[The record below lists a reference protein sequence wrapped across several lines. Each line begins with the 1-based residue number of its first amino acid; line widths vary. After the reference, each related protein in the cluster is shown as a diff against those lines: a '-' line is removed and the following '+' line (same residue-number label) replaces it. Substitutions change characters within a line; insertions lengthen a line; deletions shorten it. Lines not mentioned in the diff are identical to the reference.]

1 MEYRKVIFNI
11 NMRGFKGND
20 GVFADILLHWDGA
33 EAMAVVKCYKGLEE
47 IRRKKFIFPSDY
59 KDEEAVVSAIKDIL
73 EDMDLT
79 YVENKKTCHNISY
92 YMLDLSAKGGFLE
105 NFILEDGVCYRDG
118 EEENRTPAMYKRT
131 YGEMLKLID
140 MLLKQTSNEGIL

>member
-11 NMRGFKGND
+11 NMRGFEGND

-118 EEENRTPAMYKRT
+118 EEEIRTPAMYKRT

>member
-1 MEYRKVIFNI
+1 
-11 NMRGFKGND
+11 MRGFEGND

-118 EEENRTPAMYKRT
+118 EEEIRTPAMYKRT

>member
-20 GVFADILLHWDGA
+20 GVFADILLHWDGT

-73 EDMDLT
+73 KDMDLT

-118 EEENRTPAMYKRT
+118 EEEIRTPAMYKRT

>member
-11 NMRGFKGND
+11 NMRGFEGND

-118 EEENRTPAMYKRT
+118 EEETRTPAMYKRT

>member
-11 NMRGFKGND
+11 NMSGFKGND

-118 EEENRTPAMYKRT
+118 EEENRTPAMYKKT

>member
-11 NMRGFKGND
+11 NMRGFEGND

-118 EEENRTPAMYKRT
+118 EEEIRTPAMYKKT

>member
-11 NMRGFKGND
+11 NMSGFKGND
-20 GVFADILLHWDGA
+20 GVFADILLHWDGT

-73 EDMDLT
+73 KDMDLT

-118 EEENRTPAMYKRT
+118 EEEIRTPAMYKRT

>member
-20 GVFADILLHWDGA
+20 GVFADILLHWDGT

-118 EEENRTPAMYKRT
+118 EEEIRTPAMYKRT

>member
-11 NMRGFKGND
+11 NMSGFKGND

-118 EEENRTPAMYKRT
+118 EEEIRTPAMYKRT

>member
-118 EEENRTPAMYKRT
+118 EEEIRTPAMYKRT

>member
-118 EEENRTPAMYKRT
+118 EEETRTPAMYKRT

>member
-11 NMRGFKGND
+11 NMRGFEGND
-20 GVFADILLHWDGA
+20 GVFADILLHWDGT

-118 EEENRTPAMYKRT
+118 EEETRTPAMYKRT